1 MWKRNGEEIVELK
14 LNTIY
19 PDDCLEHLKGLPDE
33 LVQCCVTSPPYWRL
47 RDYGVAGQLG
57 SEDTPED
64 YVSALTDIFREVR
77 RVLKPDGTL
86 WLNLGDAYWG
96 SGKAGMNTDYQ
107 ARHREFGRPSKNTAR
122 FGQPT
127 TGKHAEIK
135 NKDLIGLP
143 WMVAFA
149 LRKQGWYLRQDI
161 IWHKPNPMPES
172 ATDRC
177 VKAHEYIFLLSPN
190 AKYYFDYN
198 AIRTPAKGK
207 NLHDRTS
214 RVSRKGS
221 DDKHVN
227 GFRQPRGPYE
237 WANRRSVWSITTKAF
252 TGMHCAV
259 FPPELPELC
268 IKAGS
273 RENDIILDP
282 FMGAGTTALVASKL
296 KRRYIGFEI
305 NPEYI
310 SLAEERLKSDL
321 SLDNVAL

>member
-1 MWKRNGEEIVELK
+1 VELK

-19 PDDCLEHLKGLPDE
+19 LGDCLEWLRELPDNF
-33 LVQCCVTSPPYWRL
+33 VQCCVTSPPYWRL

-64 YVSALTDIFREVR
+64 YVRALTEIFREVK

-96 SGKAGMNTDYQ
+96 SGKAGINSTYQ
-107 ARHREFGRPSKNTAR
+107 VRHREFGKPSKNTAR
-122 FGQPT
+122 FGKPT
-127 TGKHAEIK
+127 TGKHPEIK

-161 IWHKPNPMPES
+161 IWHKSNHMPES
-172 ATDRC
+172 VTDRC
-177 VKAHEYIFLLSPN
+177 TKAHEYIFLFSEN
-190 AKYYFDYN
+190 AKYYFDHT
-198 AIRTPAKGK
+198 AIKTPARGK
-207 NLHDRTS
+207 SVYDRTS
-214 RVSRKGS
+214 RMAGKAPGNKLVNCFRKEQS
-221 DDKHVN
+221 
-227 GFRQPRGPYE
+227 PYDT
-237 WANRRSVWSITTKAF
+237 ANRRSVWSIITVPLKGA
-252 TGMHCAV
+252 HSAA

-282 FMGAGTTALVASKL
+282 FMGAGTTALAAGRL
-296 KRRYIGFEI
+296 NRHYIGFELNADYVRI
-305 NPEYI
+305 
-310 SLAEERLKSDL
+310 AEDRIKKETGPG
-321 SLDNVAL
+321 